1 MLPLL
6 AVTGRVNL
14 MAFMNKFISRESRK
28 LSTDDYEDIIQN
40 LNNILNTKKDFGS
53 MLKDF
58 GIRDLNEF
66 NNKEGIIRIVMEE
79 VVKNIE
85 TYEPRLTVRD
95 IESVDSKSLFQL
107 SFKIR
112 CVLKDE
118 PRSLNM
124 VFDSIMNSFLIN

>member
-1 MLPLL
+1 
-6 AVTGRVNL
+6 
-14 MAFMNKFISRESRK
+14 MAFMNKFIPSEKRK
-28 LSTDDYEDIIQN
+28 LSTDTYEDIIVN
-40 LNNILNTKKDFGS
+40 LNNILNTKKNYGS
-53 MLKDF
+53 LLEDF

-66 NNKEGIIRIVMEE
+66 NNKEGIIKIVMQE

-85 TYEPRLTVRD
+85 TYEPRLTVQE

-118 PRSLNM
+118 KRSLNM

>member
-1 MLPLL
+1 
-6 AVTGRVNL
+6 
-14 MAFMNKFISRESRK
+14 MAFMNKFIPSEKRK
-28 LSTDDYEDIIQN
+28 LSTDTYEDIIVN
-40 LNNILNTKKDFGS
+40 LNNILNTKKNYGS
-53 MLKDF
+53 LLEDF

-66 NNKEGIIRIVMEE
+66 NNKEGIIKIVMQE

-85 TYEPRLTVRD
+85 TYEPRLMVQE

-118 PRSLNM
+118 KRSLNM

>member
-1 MLPLL
+1 M
-6 AVTGRVNL
+6 
-14 MAFMNKFISRESRK
+14 
-28 LSTDDYEDIIQN
+28 Q
-40 LNNILNTKKDFGS
+40 
-53 MLKDF
+53 
-58 GIRDLNEF
+58 
-66 NNKEGIIRIVMEE
+66 E

-85 TYEPRLTVRD
+85 TYEPRLTVQE

-118 PRSLNM
+118 KRSLNM